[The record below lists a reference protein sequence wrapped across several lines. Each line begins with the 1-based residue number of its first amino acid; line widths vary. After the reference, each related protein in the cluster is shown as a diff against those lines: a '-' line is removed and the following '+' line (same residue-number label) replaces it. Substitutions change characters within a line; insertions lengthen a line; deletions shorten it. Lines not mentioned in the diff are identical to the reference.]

1 VDFMKKPLAS
11 LALLLLATAAQAQQ
25 LPSNYMGRTGAVTAE
40 VCVTPIVTAGA
51 YVAGN
56 VVGGLITFP
65 NAFLTANAGEL
76 QSVRL
81 TFKSV
86 QTLEF
91 DVTFFSALPATVFT
105 DHAAPAIVA
114 ADALLVQPVIKLTNN
129 YSGLGTHTV
138 IGADNLNRS
147 IKQLGSSAYAVVTT
161 TGAPTLAS
169 TSDMQLCAAWRQN

>member
-1 VDFMKKPLAS
+1 MMKYLA
-11 LALLLLATAAQAQQ
+11 LFAALLLSTAAQAQ
-25 LPSNYMGRTGAVTAE
+25 LPSNYIGRTGGVTNE
-40 VCVTPIVTAGA
+40 VCVSPIVTAGA

-56 VVGGLITFP
+56 DVGGLIMLP

-91 DVTFFSALPATVFT
+91 DVVFFSALPATVFA

-114 ADALLVQPVIKLTNN
+114 ADALLAQPAIKLINN

-138 IGADNLNRS
+138 YGVDNINRS
-147 IKQLGSSAYAVVTT
+147 VKEIGSSAYAVVISV
-161 TGAPTLAS
+161 GAPTLAS

>member
-1 VDFMKKPLAS
+1 MKKLLAC
-11 LALLLLATAAQAQQ
+11 LALLTSTAAQAQ
-25 LPSNYMGRTGAVTAE
+25 LPPNYIGRTGGVTNE
-40 VCVTPIVTAGA
+40 ICVTPVVTAGA

-56 VVGGLITFP
+56 DVGGLVSLP
-65 NAFLTANAGEL
+65 GAFLSANTGRL

-91 DVTFFSALPATVFT
+91 DVVFFSAKPATVFA

-114 ADALLVQPVIKLTNN
+114 ADTLLAQPAIKLINN

-138 IGADNLNRS
+138 YGADNINRS
-147 IKQLGSSAYAVVTT
+147 IEEVGSSLYAVVVSVGT
-161 TGAPTLAS
+161 PTLAS
-169 TSDMQLCAAWRQN
+169 TSDMQLCAAITQD